1 MSSLPRAV
9 AFDLDGCLWDPEMYE
24 LWGSGGSP
32 FKKDGE
38 DVVDRGGSQVTL
50 MGDAR
55 EILTELGTSKRFQ
68 NTHVATASSC
78 DEPEWA
84 HECLAKFEIGN
95 GKIMG
100 EVFHSH
106 EIYKASSKQVH
117 LSKVCE
123 SAGCTPEEVIFFD
136 NQMNNCNAVVQMGV
150 TTVFTGRSGVTK
162 EIWEMALREF
172 PAPGKILKM

>member
-1 MSSLPRAV
+1 MKKQTPNKARLAPAINHATLDDVTIGAPNEGATIGAALLAVLITSCISTGAFCSFAPSST
-9 AFDLDGCLWDPEMYE
+9 
-24 LWGSGGSP
+24 SP
-32 FKKDGE
+32 LK
-38 DVVDRGGSQVTL
+38 
-50 MGDAR
+50 
-55 EILTELGTSKRFQ
+55 
-68 NTHVATASSC
+68 
-78 DEPEWA
+78 
-84 HECLAKFEIGN
+84 CLAKFEIGN

-172 PAPGKILKM
+172 PTQGKILKM